1 MGIGP
6 QNLGAAGMNPKST
19 PCGHP
24 TGKGDSPMNYIDPN
38 QQMGMQPQQ
47 VGMQQPG
54 QVGMIQPQNTLQQ
67 PVTAPLNKLTDLSG
81 DGKITQKDVLIGRG
95 VIKG

>member
-19 PCGHP
+19 PCGHS
-24 TGKGDSPMNYIDPN
+24 TASSPMNYIDPM
-38 QQMGMQPQQ
+38 QQAAMQPQQ

-54 QVGMIQPQNTLQQ
+54 QVGMVQPQSALQQ
-67 PVTAPLNKLTDLSG
+67 PQVTPFNKLTDLSG

-95 VIKG
+95 VIKK

>member
-19 PCGHP
+19 PCGHSVA
-24 TGKGDSPMNYIDPN
+24 GSPMNYIDPM
-38 QQMGMQPQQ
+38 QQAAMQPQQ

-54 QVGMIQPQNTLQQ
+54 QVGIVQPQNALQQ
-67 PVTAPLNKLTDLSG
+67 PQATPFNKLTDLSG

-95 VIKG
+95 VIKK